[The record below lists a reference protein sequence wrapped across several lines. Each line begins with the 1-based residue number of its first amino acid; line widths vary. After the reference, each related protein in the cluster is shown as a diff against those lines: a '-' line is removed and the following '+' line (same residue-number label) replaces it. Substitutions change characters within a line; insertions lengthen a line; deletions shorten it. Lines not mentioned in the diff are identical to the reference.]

1 MIDRS
6 KEAEM
11 AQVRILQALEAMKLA
26 MPRVPEKFWDKY
38 RQLISIDELQN
49 RLVQVYDKH
58 YTSDELNDLL
68 KFYDSP
74 FRKKDEC
81 RSRTDFAR
89 VNGDHRRICRSRP
102 PNLWRAMSR
111 RNNCSNN
118 RSRLARLNLRRF
130 LRAIRPSQIR
140 QRRPRQLL
148 RRSFLRTP
156 RGDQFAQAFQRLRS
170 GFT

>member
-81 RSRTDFAR
+81 
-89 VNGDHRRICRSRP
+89 
-102 PNLWRAMSR
+102 
-111 RNNCSNN
+111 
-118 RSRLARLNLRRF
+118 
-130 LRAIRPSQIR
+130 
-140 QRRPRQLL
+140 
-148 RRSFLRTP
+148 
-156 RGDQFAQAFQRLRS
+156 
-170 GFT
+170 